1 MSQSDIRS
9 LDIGM
14 IRTFDALMRERSVSR
29 AAARLFLSQSAVSAS
44 LARLRKIFNDP
55 LFIRTGHGV
64 SPTAK
69 AQRLA
74 PKIETVLFEFSS
86 LFDEEQDFSPGQS
99 SRIFR
104 VAGSDYPSSW
114 VLPELGRVLAA
125 CGSAIRI
132 VWEPVGSLN
141 LQDSLSRGEL
151 DLALIARIKPPVDL
165 QHVVLYEDHY
175 VYALRRDHP
184 GAAEQVSLDSFCEIP
199 QIFLGY
205 GTSTLDDRIDD
216 ILAATGRKRKAQMV
230 VSSFA
235 QIIHQLEHSDYAA
248 VLGQRVA
255 RMQADK
261 LVTQP
266 LPLALPSYTSFLC
279 WDKRS
284 ELDPGVEWLKN
295 QILQIAQHNALFFG
309 ACSQSGS

>member
-1 MSQSDIRS
+1 MSQTDIRS

-29 AAARLFLSQSAVSAS
+29 AAARLFLSQPAVSAS
-44 LARLRKIFNDP
+44 LARLRKVFDDP

-64 SPTAK
+64 EPTPK
-69 AQRLA
+69 ARRLA
-74 PKIETVLFEFSS
+74 PKIEKALFEFAS
-86 LFDEEQDFSPGQS
+86 LFDEQEGFSPSQS

-114 VLPELGRVLAA
+114 VLPALGRILAN

-132 VWEPVGSLN
+132 VWEPVGGVN
-141 LQDSLSRGEL
+141 LQDALSRGEL
-151 DLALIARIKPPVDL
+151 DLAMIARIKPPQDL
-165 QHVVLYEDHY
+165 AHVTLYEDHY

-184 GAAEQVSLDSFCEIP
+184 RVAEPVSLESFCDIP

-205 GTSTLDDRIDD
+205 GTSTLDDRIDA
-216 ILAATGRKRKAQMV
+216 ILAASGRQRKARMV

-248 VLGQRVA
+248 VLGHRIA
-255 RMQADK
+255 LTHANK
-261 LVTQP
+261 LVAQ
-266 LPLALPSYTSFLC
+266 ALPFELPTYSSFLC
-279 WDKRS
+279 WDKKA
-284 ELDPGVEWLKN
+284 EQDLGVEWLKS
-295 QILQIAQHNALFFG
+295 QILAIARQHQPATSAQHPVL
-309 ACSQSGS
+309 

>member
-1 MSQSDIRS
+1 MSQSDIRG

-29 AAARLFLSQSAVSAS
+29 AAARLFLSQPAVSAS
-44 LARLRKIFNDP
+44 LARLRKTFNDP

-64 SPTAK
+64 SPTPK

-74 PKIETVLFEFSS
+74 PKIEKALFEFAA
-86 LFDEEQDFSPGQS
+86 LLDEDDDFAPSQS

-114 VLPELGRVLAA
+114 VLPALGRILAD

-132 VWEPVGSLN
+132 VWEPMGSVN
-141 LQDSLSRGEL
+141 VQEGLSRGEL
-151 DLALIARIKPPVDL
+151 DLALIARIQPPHDL
-165 QHVVLYEDHY
+165 AHVALYEDHY

-184 GAAEQVSLDSFCEIP
+184 RAGEPVSLDSFCDIP

-205 GTSTLDDRIDD
+205 GTSTLDDRIDE
-216 ILAATGRKRKAQMV
+216 ILAAGGRQRKARMV
-230 VSSFA
+230 VSSFS

-255 RMQADK
+255 LTHADK
-261 LVTQP
+261 LVTRS
-266 LPLALPSYTSFLC
+266 LPFDLPTYSSFLC
-279 WDKRS
+279 WDKKS
-284 ELDPGVEWLKN
+284 VHDPGIEWLKC
-295 QILQIAQHNALFFG
+295 QILAIAQHKAQAASAQDLAL
-309 ACSQSGS
+309 

>member
-1 MSQSDIRS
+1 
-9 LDIGM
+9 
-14 IRTFDALMRERSVSR
+14 MRERSVSR
-29 AAARLFLSQSAVSAS
+29 AAARLFLSQPAVSAS

-64 SPTAK
+64 SPTPK

-74 PKIETVLFEFSS
+74 PKIEKALFEFSS
-86 LFDEEQDFSPGQS
+86 LFDEEQDFSPSES

-104 VAGSDYPSSW
+104 IAGSDHPSNW
-114 VLPELGRVLAA
+114 VLPALGRILAA
-125 CGSAIRI
+125 SGSAIRI
-132 VWEPVGSLN
+132 VWEPVGSLS

-151 DLALIARIKPPVDL
+151 DMALIARMKPPVDL
-165 QHVVLYEDHY
+165 QHLVLYEDNY

-184 GAAEQVSLDSFCEIP
+184 GASEQVSLDSFCEIP

-216 ILAATGRKRKAQMV
+216 ILAATGRKRKVQMV

-248 VLGQRVA
+248 VMGQRVA
-255 RMQADK
+255 LTHADK
-261 LVTQP
+261 LVTQ
-266 LPLALPSYTSFLC
+266 ALPFALPNYSSFLC
-279 WDKRS
+279 WDKKS
-284 ELDPGVEWLKN
+284 VHDPGIQWLKN
-295 QILQIAQHNALFFG
+295 QILAIAGQNPRVAL
-309 ACSQSGS
+309 APKVRL

>member
-9 LDIGM
+9 LDISM

-29 AAARLFLSQSAVSAS
+29 AAARLFLSQPAVSAS

-64 SPTAK
+64 SPTPK

-74 PKIETVLFEFSS
+74 PKIEKALFEFSS
-86 LFDEEQDFSPGQS
+86 LFDEEQDFSPSES

-104 VAGSDYPSSW
+104 IAGSDHPSNW
-114 VLPELGRVLAA
+114 VLPALGRILAA
-125 CGSAIRI
+125 SGSAIRI
-132 VWEPVGSLN
+132 VWEPVGSLS

-151 DLALIARIKPPVDL
+151 DMALIARMKPPVDL
-165 QHVVLYEDHY
+165 QHLVLYEDNY

-184 GAAEQVSLDSFCEIP
+184 GASEQVSLDSFCEIP

-216 ILAATGRKRKAQMV
+216 ILAATGRKRKVQMV

-248 VLGQRVA
+248 VMGQRVA
-255 RMQADK
+255 LTHADK
-261 LVTQP
+261 LVTQ
-266 LPLALPSYTSFLC
+266 ALPFALPNYSSFLC
-279 WDKRS
+279 WDKKS
-284 ELDPGVEWLKN
+284 VHDPGIQWLKN
-295 QILQIAQHNALFFG
+295 QILAIAGQNPRVAL
-309 ACSQSGS
+309 APKVRL

>member
-29 AAARLFLSQSAVSAS
+29 AAARLFLSQPAVSAS

-64 SPTAK
+64 SPTPK
-69 AQRLA
+69 ALRLA
-74 PKIETVLFEFSS
+74 PKIEKTLFEFSA
-86 LFDEEQDFSPGQS
+86 LFDEELDFSPGQS

-114 VLPELGRVLAA
+114 VLPALGRVLAA

-151 DLALIARIKPPVDL
+151 DLAVIARIKPPHDL
-165 QHVVLYEDHY
+165 EHLALYQDHY

-184 GAAEQVSLDSFCEIP
+184 RAAEAVSLDSFCAIP

-205 GTSTLDDRIDD
+205 GTSTLDDRIDE
-216 ILAATGRKRKAQMV
+216 ILAATGRQRNAQMV

-248 VLGQRVA
+248 VMGNRVA
-255 RMQADK
+255 MTHAKQ
-261 LVTQP
+261 LVTRS
-266 LPLALPSYTSFLC
+266 LPFDLPAYSSFLC
-279 WDKRS
+279 WDKKS
-284 ELDPGVEWLKN
+284 VHDPGVEWLKG
-295 QILQIAQHNALFFG
+295 QILAIAAQNPSTALTHDIVL
-309 ACSQSGS
+309 